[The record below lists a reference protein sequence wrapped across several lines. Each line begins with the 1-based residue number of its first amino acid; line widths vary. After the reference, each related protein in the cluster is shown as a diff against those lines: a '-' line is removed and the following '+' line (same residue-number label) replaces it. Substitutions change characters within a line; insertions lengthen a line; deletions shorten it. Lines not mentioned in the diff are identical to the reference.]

1 MLKITA
7 QDDATRTVLEL
18 EGKLAGLW
26 VEELKDCWQKVARG
40 GRPVRILLCA
50 VTFVDEQ
57 GIDLLTE
64 MYRDGAEL
72 VAEGCMNKAIVEEI
86 QRGARI

>member
-7 QDDATRTVLEL
+7 QENESQTVLEL
-18 EGKLAGLW
+18 QGKLAGPW
-26 VEELKDCWQKVARG
+26 VDELKACWEKSAG

-50 VTFVDEQ
+50 VTFVDEK
-57 GIDLLTE
+57 GKGLLTE
-64 MYRDGAEL
+64 MYRNGAEL

-86 QRGARI
+86 TRGGRK